1 MWHTDDDRISSSLI
15 CDLYASAL
23 LYWNKSAVLRYQ
35 PRPDLQFIWNQA
47 VAALQDDFM
56 APTISTVHAAL
67 LDMIGRPVLQVT
79 GNIVNAGRVVTL
91 AHSLGLHRDPT
102 LWKARTHEKNVRIRL
117 WWGVLIHDSWSS
129 LGHGIPPSISRHNYD
144 VPIPTLDSLLT
155 ANASD
160 ATQQATTSFLHLCK
174 LSQILGDVLPFVYS
188 LKPDIDEVW
197 RNLRKVECALD
208 DWIDELPQY
217 LKPSQSVTVVDG
229 KSNLWFS
236 YLSVKVLICRLA
248 FKVCHHLLYLTFLNF
263 RLGKPQRSKAS
274 LSRGSKI
281 SARDVEGGGI

>member
-1 MWHTDDDRISSSLI
+1 
-15 CDLYASAL
+15 
-23 LYWNKSAVLRYQ
+23 
-35 PRPDLQFIWNQA
+35 
-47 VAALQDDFM
+47 M

-67 LDMIGRPVLQVT
+67 LDMIGRPVMQVT

-117 WWGVLIHDSWSS
+117 WWGVLIHDYWSS
-129 LGHGIPPSISRHNYD
+129 LGHGIPPSISRRNYD

-155 ANASD
+155 TDASE
-160 ATQQATTSFLHLCK
+160 ATQQATASFLHLCK
-174 LSQILGDVLPFVYS
+174 LSQILGDVLPFVYA
-188 LKPDIDEVW
+188 LHLEVDEVW

-208 DWIDELPQY
+208 DWIEALPQH
-217 LKPSQSVTVVDG
+217 LNPSQSMSSVDG

-248 FKVCHHLLYLTFLNF
+248 FKVCQHV
-263 RLGKPQRSKAS
+263 AS
-274 LSRGSKI
+274 LDILLIPEKAAPKDPKQASPE
-281 SARDVEGGGI
+281 ARQYRLAMLREAASEVTDFVSSLTEAQLQEFWMPCKSSSYLFSL